1 MTRSKKIFLGF
12 VLVFLVS
19 ISCLVYDI
27 SRKTSFPGSGKQSK
41 PALKQDSLTRK
52 DTLKSILP
60 PK

>member
-19 ISCLVYDI
+19 IGCLVYDI
-27 SRKTSFPGSGKQSK
+27 SRKTTFPGSGKQAK
-41 PALKQDSLTRK
+41 PALNQDSLTRQ
-52 DTLKSILP
+52 DTFKSNLP